1 MWLLLRWLWSI
12 HWLLLW
18 NVLLNGWLL
27 VDWLLDDLSNWLLL
41 NWRGRLSNHLRS
53 LSRKLLLLWL
63 VEVIIHKDLLLN
75 LRSKEPVSII
85 HDLSLSHW
93 SWNLLINQILFF
105 ILDSAVLNQVLSLF
119 KESFVLSLEYL
130 ELLKGI
136 ISDFLEFSFIL
147 PVNSLLDILP
157 IIM

>member
-1 MWLLLRWLWSI
+1 M
-12 HWLLLW
+12 
-18 NVLLNGWLL
+18 LNGWLL